1 MDLPQIIRRTSMFSS
16 LTPDEAKDFA
26 QRCRAHVIVTG
37 EQLFVEG
44 DPADYLYVI
53 VSGELVI
60 SCKSPTGDDV
70 VVGRA
75 GPGSVLGEMA
85 VLEVSAR
92 SATATAT
99 SPVTAL
105 LIASEE
111 FGRLIEVGHP
121 AAGRVLA
128 EIRRTLVARLRAGN
142 TRLDALF
149 EPEFELGADLSA
161 AEAEEVPAP
170 VSPLRALWQA
180 LMGGDR

>member
-1 MDLPQIIRRTSMFSS
+1 MDLPQIIRRTPMFSS

-26 QRCRAHVIVTG
+26 QHCHAHVIVTG
-37 EQLFVEG
+37 EQLFREG
-44 DPADYLYVI
+44 EPADYLYVI

-60 SCKSPTGDDV
+60 SCRSPGGEDV

-75 GPGSVLGEMA
+75 GPGAVLGEMA

-99 SPVTAL
+99 TSVTAL
-105 LIASEE
+105 LISSAE
-111 FGRLIEVGHP
+111 FGPLVEVGHP

-128 EIRRTLVARLRAGN
+128 EVRRTLVARLRAVN

-149 EPEFELGADLSA
+149 EPDFELGADA
-161 AEAEEVPAP
+161 APAETEEAPAP